1 MPELK
6 KFIQLLWRYR
16 VIIIAVPLV
25 TIMIS
30 YFIVRNL
37 PDVYKAQA
45 QIATGIVDE
54 NQQMSFS
61 EMAGLQES
69 RINQKFANM
78 IEVMRS
84 KSMLDLVSYQ
94 LMLHDLTSKTPFK
107 EPSSFFKDVRMD
119 QGAIVHAIEVY
130 REKYQKKEGLNVRDP
145 DQEGLMRLLRSMN
158 YDEESLRSS
167 LSIFRS
173 GSSDLIYIDYESE
186 GSELSAFVVNT
197 LSDEFTN
204 YYGTLIRENQNS
216 SVKFLEALLKVR
228 EDTLQHRI
236 AAMREYKIN
245 NNILNLNEQSSQIM
259 SQRADYDLRLQQ
271 AEKDV
276 IAYKGAIRNIDKR
289 FEPQERQYLEASL
302 TNLNQ
307 DIINTRA
314 EIHSLY
320 DKYVQNDFD
329 EVYKRSIDSL
339 QPLLAARINNLS
351 DKYVYNPLTTKQELV
366 QQKLTLEIQHDL
378 ALYSLNS
385 LKKHADKINQKF
397 NSLVPHEAILQSF
410 ERNIETVSKEYQE
423 LLAKYNQV
431 RMESEFPIK
440 LRQVLIAMPRGPEA
454 SKKLLLVLI
463 SGIISFTFCLLVFF
477 VIFYFDNRIK
487 SPLELAVATNAP
499 VLGYLNQVGRSTL
512 DLKDLWQ
519 NIHGTA
525 EMREFKK
532 QLRSA
537 RFEVNRELV
546 HHPGKGHILSITSMN
561 EGEGK
566 TLLAACIAYT
576 YVMVGKKVLLID
588 GNLDHPTLTH
598 NSSSKLFLEDF
609 MKDGIIES
617 GFSSGIMVMAN
628 KGGDFSLFEIADEDI
643 ILERMEYLR
652 TQFDVILIETPALS
666 TLNKAKEWICFS
678 DKTISVFEANQSLD
692 ETKKQY
698 INYLTKING
707 QFIGW
712 IVNKVK
718 PEGKLPERIDTATV
732 IE

>member
-78 IEVMRS
+78 MEVMRS

-94 LMLHDLTSKTPFK
+94 LIIHDLSSDKPFK
-107 EPSSFFKDVRMD
+107 PFSPLLKEVQMNK
-119 QGAIVHAIEVY
+119 GAIAHALEVY
-130 REKYQKKEGLNVRDP
+130 QEKYRKKEGLNVRDP
-145 DQEGLMRLLRSMN
+145 DQQGLSRVLHSMG
-158 YDEESLRSS
+158 YDTESIKSS
-167 LSIFRS
+167 LSIYRP
-173 GSSDLIYIDYESE
+173 ESTDFINIE
-186 GSELSAFVVNT
+186 FESAGSELSAFVVNA
-197 LSDEFTN
+197 LSQEFTS
-204 YYGTLIRENQNS
+204 YYATLIRANHLAS
-216 SVKFLEALLKVR
+216 TKFLETLLKTR
-228 EDTLQHRI
+228 EDTLQQRI
-236 AAMREYKIN
+236 AALREYKIR

-259 SQRADYDLRLQQ
+259 TQMSDYDLRIQE
-271 AEKDV
+271 AEKSV
-276 IAYKGAIRNIDKR
+276 MAIRGAINNINKK
-289 FEPQERQYLEASL
+289 FEPGERSYVESTL
-302 TNLNQ
+302 TDLNL
-307 DIINTRA
+307 DILKTRS
-314 EIHSLY
+314 EVHSLY
-320 DKYVQNDFD
+320 DKYVQEDFD
-329 EVYKRSIDSL
+329 EGYKKSIDSL
-339 QPLLAARINNLS
+339 QTVLTKQINNQS
-351 DKYVYNPLTTKQELV
+351 DKYIYNPLNTKQELI

-378 ALYSLNS
+378 ALYGLNS
-385 LKKHADKINQKF
+385 LKKHQNSINKKF
-397 NSLVPHEAILQSF
+397 NSLVPHEAVLQTF

-423 LLAKYNQV
+423 LLAQYNQV

-440 LRQVLIAMPRGPEA
+440 LRQVLVAMPGGPEA

-532 QLRSA
+532 QLRST

-546 HHPGKGHILSITSMN
+546 RHPGKGSILSITSMN

-576 YVMVGKKVLLID
+576 YIMVGKKVLLID

-628 KGGDFSLFEIADEDI
+628 KGGDFSLFEIADEDV

-692 ETKKQY
+692 ETKRQY